1 VTENSAPMRKERSMQ
16 NHTVP
21 SEMRA
26 LVWLGPH
33 QMELQTLPTPVPTKN
48 EVLIKVGAVG
58 ICGSELS
65 GYLGHNSLRVPPLIM
80 GHEAAGTI
88 VAGSGVLADG
98 TTVHTGQR
106 VTFNPL
112 ISCGH
117 CDRCKA
123 GRVNL
128 CRNRQLLSAHR
139 PGAFA
144 QYVVVPAD
152 LCWHLPEKISFTAGS
167 LAEPLACAVHAVE
180 LAEAQSGQNML
191 ILGAGP
197 IGLCMIAAAKARG
210 VKHIIVSDISD
221 ARLDVAKHW
230 GATHAIN
237 AKQTD
242 TVAATLAAYPH
253 GVDIAIDAVGTGLVR
268 NQAIKAVMPGGTV
281 VLMGLHED
289 ETAIPTN
296 YIIRQEI
303 RLIGSFCYSREA
315 FTTAV
320 DLIARH
326 VVKATPDWL
335 IERPMSDGRMSFEEL
350 LAGTAPVTKIVLK
363 PND

>member
-1 VTENSAPMRKERSMQ
+1 MQ

-33 QMELQTLPTPVPTKN
+33 QMELQTLPTPVPQAY

-88 VAGSGVLADG
+88 VSGGGILADG
-98 TTVHTGQR
+98 TPVHQGQR

-112 ISCGH
+112 VTCGT

-128 CRNRQLLSAHR
+128 CRSRKLLSAHL
-139 PGAFA
+139 PGACA

-180 LAEAQSGQNML
+180 LADAQAGQSL
-191 ILGAGP
+191 LVLGAGP
-197 IGLCMIAAAKARG
+197 IGLCVIAAAKARG
-210 VKHIIVSDISD
+210 RGHGAVAHQLGEGRGWAAPAQRGRAGAEG
-221 ARLDVAKHW
+221 ARAARGRVHAKGLP
-230 GATHAIN
+230 GA
-237 AKQTD
+237 
-242 TVAATLAAYPH
+242 AAPRGRGHRGPPRGGAGAQQHRGHPH
-253 GVDIAIDAVGTGLVR
+253 GAA
-268 NQAIKAVMPGGTV
+268 A
-281 VLMGLHED
+281 
-289 ETAIPTN
+289 
-296 YIIRQEI
+296 
-303 RLIGSFCYSREA
+303 
-315 FTTAV
+315 
-320 DLIARH
+320 
-326 VVKATPDWL
+326 
-335 IERPMSDGRMSFEEL
+335 
-350 LAGTAPVTKIVLK
+350 AGK
-363 PND
+363 

>member
-1 VTENSAPMRKERSMQ
+1 MQ

-21 SEMRA
+21 SHMRA

-33 QMELQTLPTPVPTKN
+33 QMELQTLPTPVPGKN
-48 EVLIKVGAVG
+48 DVLIHVGAVG

-88 VAGSGVLADG
+88 VSGSGILADG
-98 TTVHTGQR
+98 TTVHAGQR

-112 ISCGH
+112 ISCGQ

-123 GRVNL
+123 GHVNL

-144 QYVVVPAD
+144 EYVVVPAD

-180 LAEAQSGQNML
+180 LAQATAGHHL
-191 ILGAGP
+191 LVLGAGP
-197 IGLCMIAAAKARG
+197 IGLCVIVAAKARG

-221 ARLDVAKHW
+221 ARLEVAKHW
-230 GATHAIN
+230 GATHTVN
-237 AKQTD
+237 AKTTD
-242 TVAATLAAYPH
+242 TVAATMAAYPH
-253 GVDIAIDAVGTGLVR
+253 GVDIAIDAVGTSLVR

-289 ETAIPTN
+289 ETGIPTN

-303 RLIGSFCYSREA
+303 TLKGSFCYSREA

-320 DLIARH
+320 DLISRH

-335 IERPMSDGRMSFEEL
+335 IERPLSDGRMSFEEL
-350 LAGTAPVTKIVLK
+350 LAGTAPVTKIILK
-363 PND
+363 PHD

>member
-1 VTENSAPMRKERSMQ
+1 MQ

-33 QMELQTLPTPVPTKN
+33 QMELQTLPTPVPGKH
-48 EVLIKVGAVG
+48 EVLVHVGAVG

-88 VAGSGVLADG
+88 VAGAGILADG
-98 TTVHTGQR
+98 TPVHAGQR

-112 ISCGH
+112 VTCGT

-128 CRNRQLLSAHR
+128 CRYRKLLSASL

-144 QYVVVPAD
+144 EYVTVPAA

-180 LAEAQSGQNML
+180 LAQAHSGQNL
-191 ILGAGP
+191 LVLGAGP

-221 ARLDVAKHW
+221 ARLEIAKHW
-230 GATHAIN
+230 GATHTVN
-237 AKQTD
+237 AKIAD
-242 TVAATLAAYPH
+242 TVAATMAAFPN

-268 NQAIKAVMPGGTV
+268 NQAIKSVMPGGTV

-303 RLIGSFCYSREA
+303 RLMGSFCYSREA
-315 FTTAV
+315 FATAV
-320 DLIARH
+320 DLISRH

-335 IERPMSDGRMSFEEL
+335 IERPLSDGKMSFEEL
-350 LAGTAPVTKIVLK
+350 LAGTSPVTKIVLI
-363 PND
+363 P

>member
-1 VTENSAPMRKERSMQ
+1 MQ

-98 TTVHTGQR
+98 TTVHSGQR

-230 GATHAIN
+230 GATHTVN
-237 AKQTD
+237 AKSAD